1 MHRAYTERLT
11 CCVPVQIHCAAR
23 LGRFTRCSSAA
34 CTCPR
39 LPPHS
44 CGGAFTRVRA
54 YAGKALMDRGA
65 LKAALRYFEAALDMV
80 ALRTEAGGEAALQRA
95 ITLDSL
101 QRHEEARDLYAQ
113 LRRHRT
119 AQIAKKARQL
129 DFGFDAGA
137 ARTAPSLCCHCA
149 ALHASTQRG
158 MPHQHI
164 GAAHIVCTF
173 SLSQEPC
180 MRPCAKLQPA
190 RCESSATPRAGKFLK
205 ADTMSYAA
213 TREEYDPF
221 FTALSGIGKWTDPYV
236 ESEEEKARQA
246 RDNMLL
252 FAGALALMATPIGFI
267 GVLAIR

>member
-1 MHRAYTERLT
+1 M
-11 CCVPVQIHCAAR
+11 
-23 LGRFTRCSSAA
+23 
-34 CTCPR
+34 
-39 LPPHS
+39 
-44 CGGAFTRVRA
+44 RA

-113 LRRHRT
+113 LRQHRT

-137 ARTAPSLCCHCA
+137 ARTAPSLCCRCA
-149 ALHASTQRG
+149 ALPAAALQRQLFTQRG
-158 MPHQHI
+158 MPHQHV
-164 GAAHIVCTF
+164 GTAHIVCNL
-173 SLSQEPC
+173 SLYQGPC
-180 MRPCAKLQPA
+180 VFLCAKLLPA
-190 RCESSATPRAGKFLK
+190 RCESSAAPCAGKFLK

-213 TREEYDPF
+213 TKEEYDPF
-221 FTALSGIGKWTDPYV
+221 FSALSGIGKWTDTYV
-236 ESEEEKARQA
+236 ESEEEKARQE